1 MTSTLLTSH
10 HRWIA
15 LGIAIPTV
23 VASFLA
29 SGAFQLSP
37 LNCWHDDIDI
47 NSGRV
52 RHTRFLLYCQIGD
65 RTEETWLSRAY
76 DGPNRPP
83 DWRRVNTFS
92 PFVHYSPHYQY
103 HGAIHQVETLQLCD
117 EMVPFESDARR
128 KAALGLLVLWQKTG
142 SYIDANRYLQEI
154 ETVVCRHHR
163 DGMSIVKASDLPD
176 G

>member
-1 MTSTLLTSH
+1 MSSPLPKT
-10 HRWIA
+10 RRGWIA
-15 LGIAIPTV
+15 LGFIGLAV
-23 VASFLA
+23 VALFLV
-29 SGAFQLSP
+29 SGAFQWSP

-52 RHTRFLLYCQIGD
+52 RHTRFLLYCQVGD

-76 DGPNRPP
+76 DGPGQSP

-92 PFVHYSPHYQY
+92 PFVHYSPHYRY
-103 HGAIHQVETLQLCD
+103 HGAIHQVEMLQLCD

-128 KAALGLLVLWQKTG
+128 KAALGLLVLWQNTG
-142 SYIDANRYLQEI
+142 SYFDADRYVQEI
-154 ETVVCRHHR
+154 ETVVSRLHR
-163 DGMSIVKASDLPD
+163 NGASIVKASDMAD